1 MAEPNDKPTAS
12 GPAEKASNGAAV
24 GPDPLEDLRTA
35 IGEVDAALVD
45 LLNRR
50 AALSRAARLFTNP
63 PRPPP
68 RRLSSRLSHTE
79 KPLIRPSPSLSS
91 GR

>member
-1 MAEPNDKPTAS
+1 MAETNDKPAAS
-12 GPAEKASNGAAV
+12 GPAEKASGAAAV

-50 AALSRAARLFTNP
+50 AALS
-63 PRPPP
+63 
-68 RRLSSRLSHTE
+68 LSVAQTE
-79 KPLIRPSPSLSS
+79 IGSVADAVLIRRGKTITVKVAV
-91 GR
+91 GRRPENID